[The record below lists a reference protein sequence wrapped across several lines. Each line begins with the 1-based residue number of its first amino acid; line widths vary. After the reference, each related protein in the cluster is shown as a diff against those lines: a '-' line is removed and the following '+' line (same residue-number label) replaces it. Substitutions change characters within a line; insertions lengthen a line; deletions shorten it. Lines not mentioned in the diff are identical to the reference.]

1 MSMSMRQGGE
11 EDGCA
16 SGGDVAASN
25 RRDGALRELASRSPG
40 PAGTDNSGCWLL
52 AVSDQRRV
60 DDACRPSGHV
70 AVSRSSGHFSWLS
83 LVVTSS
89 WTVRGHFKRRL
100 EDVVISERARS
111 SRLDMTVISW
121 SSRGHFPQGRLIV
134 NDEHVEY
141 LQSHQRTHCAEHQVA
156 GRRHHQVAR
165 NTR

>member
-89 WTVRGHFKRRL
+89 WTVRGHFKLRL
-100 EDVVISERARS
+100 MDVVISLGYLLWSFRRGQF
-111 SRLDMTVISW
+111 LVIS
-121 SSRGHFPQGRLIV
+121 SC
-134 NDEHVEY
+134 D
-141 LQSHQRTHCAEHQVA
+141 
-156 GRRHHQVAR
+156 
-165 NTR
+165 

>member
-89 WTVRGHFKRRL
+89 WTVRGHFKLRL
-100 EDVVISERARS
+100 MDVVISHDYLLWSFRRGQFV
-111 SRLDMTVISW
+111 VISSGDWGTW
-121 SSRGHFPQGRLIV
+121 SSPRGRGHLV
-134 NDEHVEY
+134 W
-141 LQSHQRTHCAEHQVA
+141 T
-156 GRRHHQVAR
+156 
-165 NTR
+165 

>member
-89 WTVRGHFKRRL
+89 WTVLGHFKLRL
-100 EDVVISERARS
+100 MDVVISHDYLLWSFRRGQFV
-111 SRLDMTVISW
+111 VISSGDW
-121 SSRGHFPQGRLIV
+121 GTWSSSRGRGHLV
-134 NDEHVEY
+134 W
-141 LQSHQRTHCAEHQVA
+141 T
-156 GRRHHQVAR
+156 
-165 NTR
+165 

>member
-1 MSMSMRQGGE
+1 MSMSMRQGGD

-89 WTVRGHFKRRL
+89 WTVRGHFKLRL
-100 EDVVISERARS
+100 MDVVISHDYLLWSFRRGQFV
-111 SRLDMTVISW
+111 VISSDDWGTW
-121 SSRGHFPQGRLIV
+121 SSPRGRGHLV
-134 NDEHVEY
+134 W
-141 LQSHQRTHCAEHQVA
+141 T
-156 GRRHHQVAR
+156 
-165 NTR
+165 